1 MRILLSNDDGI
12 NAPGLAILEA
22 IARALSDDVWV
33 VAPETDQSG
42 KGHSLSLH
50 DPVRVREVSERRYA
64 VSGTPTDCV
73 IMGVRQIL
81 DAKPDLIL
89 SGINRGAN
97 IADDVTYSGTV
108 ACAMEGTILGIRSIA
123 LSQSYA
129 AGDRTIIDW
138 SAAEAHGRAII
149 ERILAIGIPSGVLMN
164 VNFPAVSADEVTGVE
179 VTSQLTAIESLID
192 VEERIDARMT
202 PYYWIRYRRSWEA
215 PAANSDMW
223 AISNGAISVT
233 PLRLDLTDRAMLDR
247 LKSGFADTRS
257 PSY

>member
-12 NAPGLAILEA
+12 NAPGLAILEG
-22 IARALSDDVWV
+22 IANALSDDVWV

-50 DPVRVREVSERRYA
+50 DPLRVRDLEPRRFA

-108 ACAMEGTILGIRSIA
+108 ACAIEGTILGIPSIA
-123 LSQSYA
+123 LSQAYS
-129 AGDRTIIDW
+129 AGDRTVIDW
-138 SAAEAHGRAII
+138 SAAETHGLDIVR
-149 ERILAIGIPSGVLMN
+149 RLLAIGIPPGVLMN
-164 VNFPAVSADEVTGVE
+164 VNFPAVTADKVTGIE
-179 VTSQLTAIESLID
+179 ITSQCTALESLID
-192 VEERIDARMT
+192 VEERIDARLN
-202 PYYWIRYRRSWEA
+202 PYYWIRYRRSWTD
-215 PAANSDMW
+215 PATHSDMW
-223 AISNGAISVT
+223 ALTQGAISVT
-233 PLRLDLTDRAMLDR
+233 PLRIDLTDHALIAR
-247 LKSGFADTRS
+247 LADGFAAKG
-257 PSY
+257 

>member
-12 NAPGLAILEA
+12 TAPGLAILEG

-50 DPVRVREVSERRYA
+50 DPVRVRDLGDRRYA

-81 DAKPDLIL
+81 DRKPDLIL

-108 ACAMEGTILGIRSIA
+108 ACAMEGTILGIQSIA
-123 LSQSYA
+123 LSQTYS
-129 AGDRTIIDW
+129 AGDRSVIDW
-138 SAAEAHGRAII
+138 SSAETHGRAII
-149 ERILAIGIPSGVLMN
+149 ERILAIGIPPGVLMN
-164 VNFPAVSADEVTGVE
+164 VNFPAVPAADVTGVE
-179 VTSQLTAIESLID
+179 ITAQCTAVESLID
-192 VEERIDARMT
+192 VEKRIDARLN
-202 PYYWIRYRRSWEA
+202 PYYWIRYRRSWDA
-215 PAANSDMW
+215 PAEGSDMW
-223 AISNGAISVT
+223 AISKGAISVT
-233 PLRLDLTDRAMLDR
+233 PLRLDLTDRSMLDA
-247 LKSGFADTRS
+247 LKAGFAEQG
-257 PSY
+257 